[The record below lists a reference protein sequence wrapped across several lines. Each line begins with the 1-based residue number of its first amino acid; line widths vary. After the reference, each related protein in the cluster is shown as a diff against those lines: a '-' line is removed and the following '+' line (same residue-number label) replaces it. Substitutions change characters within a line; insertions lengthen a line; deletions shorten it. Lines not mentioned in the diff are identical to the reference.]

1 MRILFDHGTPVPLR
15 RLLSGHDIST
25 AYELGWA
32 ALENGA
38 LLSAAEAEFDALI
51 TTDQSLRYQQNR
63 TGRRL
68 AILVLSTTSWPRI
81 RAGAERVVAA
91 IDALRP
97 GDLVELELS

>member
-1 MRILFDHGTPVPLR
+1 MPLR
-15 RLLSGHDIST
+15 RLLSGHDVST

-32 ALENGA
+32 TLENGA

-63 TGRRL
+63 TARRL

-81 RAGAERVVAA
+81 RAGAEQVVAA

-97 GDLVELELS
+97 GDLVELELP